1 LDREHRERHAFRVHQ
16 GVFEIEQL
24 HRIHTVQNASPPGD
38 RRRSELQALSE
49 DMDGA
54 SALASKQLSPERAR
68 ARHTADAIAD
78 SAGVGRRGDLIT
90 GQMYHGG
97 RWRRLNRL
105 SNDDDD

>member
-1 LDREHRERHAFRVHQ
+1 MQ
-16 GVFEIEQL
+16 M
-24 HRIHTVQNASPPGD
+24 AS
-38 RRRSELQALSE
+38 RRAPVWHSAPARACGRPRP
-49 DMDGA
+49 DGA

-78 SAGVGRRGDLIT
+78 SAGVARRGDLIT